1 MAASR
6 STPPIPGAS
15 NLGARSHGT
24 ATQGTMTL
32 GIVGFGIMGER
43 LLRAALDAPDA
54 PIRPSAVWDPAPE
67 AAARLAA
74 IAPGLP
80 MLPSAAAVTEACD
93 CLYVAA
99 PPAAH
104 LPLAEAALAAGR
116 AVFLEKPLSHDLAA
130 SRTFVAQ
137 AEAGGAR
144 AGVNFPMA
152 SSPAVAQLLA
162 WREDGSL
169 GAPQS
174 LEIEVAFA
182 AWPRSWQ
189 KDASGWLSRRAEG
202 GFTREVVSHFLFLTR
217 RLLGPLDLKEA
228 RATYPGGDLAETAIE
243 TRLSAG
249 GIPVR
254 LRGTVGETA
263 RDDTNAW
270 TLHGSTGAI
279 RLRDWSIAER
289 RTEAGWSTAPGA
301 LPNERMRPLV
311 LRGQLEKVAAMTRGQ
326 PQGLATLREALEV
339 QEIVEGI
346 LAA

>member
-1 MAASR
+1 MDASA
-6 STPPIPGAS
+6 SPPP
-15 NLGARSHGT
+15 R
-24 ATQGTMTL
+24 L

-43 LLRAALDAPDA
+43 LLRAALDAPEA
-54 PIRPSAVWDPAPE
+54 PVRPSGVWDPSPE

-80 MLPSAAAVTEACD
+80 MLPDAAAVIEACD
-93 CLYVAA
+93 LLYIAA

-104 LPLAEAALAAGR
+104 LPLATEALAAGR
-116 AVFLEKPLSHDLAA
+116 AVFLEKPLSHDLEA
-130 SRTFVAQ
+130 SRRFVAE
-137 AEAGGAR
+137 AEAAGAR

-162 WREDGSL
+162 WRVEGAL
-169 GAPQS
+169 GQPEA
-174 LEIEVAFA
+174 LEVEVAFS

-189 KDASGWLSRRAEG
+189 RDASGWLSRRAEG

-217 RLLGPLDLKEA
+217 RLLGPLMLSEA
-228 RATYPGGDLAETAIE
+228 RATFPDGDLAETAIE
-243 TRLSAG
+243 ARLSAG

-254 LRGTVGETA
+254 LRGAVGGTE

-270 TLHGSTGAI
+270 TLRGSAGAI

-289 RTEAGWSTAPGA
+289 ETAEGWSTAPDA
-301 LPNERMRPLV
+301 LPNDRMRPLV
-311 LRGQLEKVAAMTRGQ
+311 LRGQLEKGAAMTRGL
-326 PQGLATLREALEV
+326 PQNLATLREALEV
-339 QEIVEGI
+339 QEVVEAI